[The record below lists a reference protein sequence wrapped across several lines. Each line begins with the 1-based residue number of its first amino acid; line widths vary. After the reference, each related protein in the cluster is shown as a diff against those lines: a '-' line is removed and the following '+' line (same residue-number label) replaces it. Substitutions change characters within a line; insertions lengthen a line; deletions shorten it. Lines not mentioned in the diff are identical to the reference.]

1 MGEDTDFYTSFISFD
16 RDRSGFFMSI
26 SSIFQRM
33 TKKPVHGRGMA
44 FDMDL
49 AVSDHAV
56 SDRAALLDRLDDA
69 LCAASELNLSL
80 LSKIVAG
87 ACTRTP
93 ILAGAQKNRTIRLAE
108 VGAWTDA
115 AFALIDLE
123 LPNWKVRRLAYE
135 DGEWFCCLS
144 QQPNLPMTL
153 DDCAEATHTV
163 LPLAI
168 LRALVEARRMAC
180 VTTEIR
186 STVPQVRS
194 APMEH
199 FVCCDNFA

>member
-33 TKKPVHGRGMA
+33 TKKPVHSRGRGMA

-69 LCAASELNLSL
+69 LRAASELNLSL

-93 ILAGAQKNRTIRLAE
+93 ILAGH
-108 VGAWTDA
+108 
-115 AFALIDLE
+115 
-123 LPNWKVRRLAYE
+123 RRIGLYVWPKSAH
-135 DGEWFCCLS
+135 G
-144 QQPNLPMTL
+144 PMR
-153 DDCAEATHTV
+153 HS
-163 LPLAI
+163 P
-168 LRALVEARRMAC
+168 
-180 VTTEIR
+180 
-186 STVPQVRS
+186 
-194 APMEH
+194 
-199 FVCCDNFA
+199 

>member
-1 MGEDTDFYTSFISFD
+1 MEEDTDFYTSFISFD

-69 LCAASELNLSL
+69 LRAASELNLSL

-93 ILAGAQKNRTIRLAE
+93 ILAGAQKKMRHS
-108 VGAWTDA
+108 
-115 AFALIDLE
+115 
-123 LPNWKVRRLAYE
+123 P
-135 DGEWFCCLS
+135 
-144 QQPNLPMTL
+144 
-153 DDCAEATHTV
+153 
-163 LPLAI
+163 
-168 LRALVEARRMAC
+168 
-180 VTTEIR
+180 
-186 STVPQVRS
+186 
-194 APMEH
+194 
-199 FVCCDNFA
+199 